1 MLLILTGSASASA
14 ADANDSAT
22 KNKLRAFGEWE
33 ALCEEAGY
41 EQSNCLIHLTRP
53 NGRKGRSGEEY
64 IVPDA
69 ARKETILTRSGVL
82 MSPLINAQIATLE
95 TDDGDQTVVT
105 LKTGAR
111 CTTFAAHGAVY
122 KSMDSIF
129 AIDSFVR
136 VNTDNPNAKAV
147 INFDSTIAGEN
158 ALVFAQKNGGLIGAY
173 KVDLARNA
181 GIWMACRHAKTK
193 ILNASAKAFFSTI
206 LSSARRY

>member
-1 MLLILTGSASASA
+1 MLLILTGSASA

-22 KNKLRAFGEWE
+22 KNKLRSFGEWE

-64 IVPDA
+64 IVPDV

-82 MSPLINAQIATLE
+82 MSPLINPQIATLE

-111 CTTFAAHGAVY
+111 CTTFAANGAVY

-129 AIDSFVR
+129 AIESFIR
-136 VNTDNPNAKAV
+136 VNTNNLDAKAV
-147 INFDSTIAGEN
+147 IDFDSTLAGED
-158 ALVFAQKNGGLIGAY
+158 ALVFAQDSGGLIGAY
-173 KVDLARNA
+173 KVDLSRNA
-181 GIWMACRHAKTK
+181 GVWVACRHAKEKTLK
-193 ILNASAKAFFSTI
+193 ASAKAFFSTV